1 MDYYLASIASEV
13 RRSYVKD
20 PQKVKLEDMLL
31 KFNIKNDKAEV
42 SSPARDEDQAE
53 VQKVVSK
60 SFWLG
65 MFGIKER

>member
-20 PQKVKLEDMLL
+20 PRKVKLEDMLL